1 MIFPRFRSNG
11 ADDSRFG
18 HGSVRSVSALCMGKK
33 PNSQLSNKCRK
44 YAVYNLDKLSCRPVG
59 YTGILM
65 YSQIGCTAHSFRII
79 IVTYF
84 LLVKK
89 WLLYA
94 LPPNPTSPS
103 NRQTQK
109 FSPAM
114 PGQRRSTSTHLI
126 NIYWRRL
133 WPSVNVWD
141 SAGAFVMSEFQ
152 TRHSKDIQV
161 SGWLCR

>member
-1 MIFPRFRSNG
+1 
-11 ADDSRFG
+11 
-18 HGSVRSVSALCMGKK
+18 MGKK

-109 FSPAM
+109 FSPAWHAW
-114 PGQRRSTSTHLI
+114 ST
-126 NIYWRRL
+126 
-133 WPSVNVWD
+133 SVNVD
-141 SAGAFVMSEFQ
+141 ASYQYLLAS
-152 TRHSKDIQV
+152 TLTISKCLRLRRGIRDVGV
-161 SGWLCR
+161 SNTPL